1 MRLVAARLGE
11 GRRTAEDLG
20 PVRSQPLDVLRVLA
34 GVRERVVQLGIGE
47 AARVMRPCEREKGG
61 VAAGVL
67 VERRPGQIAFCT
79 LPPFRQ
85 RVQTY
90 ARVGLPRSRMRT
102 RWRFGLKRRFVATI
116 EWLRL

>member
-1 MRLVAARLGE
+1 MLV
-11 GRRTAEDLG
+11 
-20 PVRSQPLDVLRVLA
+20 
-34 GVRERVVQLGIGE
+34 GVRERMIEIRIRQATRVVS
-47 AARVMRPCEREKGG
+47 ARERQKCGL
-61 VAAGVL
+61 AAGEL
-67 VERRPGQIAFCT
+67 EERRPVQIAFCT

-90 ARVGLPRSRMRT
+90 ARVGLPRRSTRT